1 MYQLKKINLGSV
13 AVYSFILIFIL
24 GLLIMLPFG
33 LVSMFVTNFAPRQFP
48 PPHFAFPFGFGLF
61 FYLIFPVFYAII
73 GSIVNVIL
81 ALLYNLISVP
91 LGGSKFDLEKIG
103 TFTETENQ

>member
-13 AVYSFILIFIL
+13 AVYSFVLILIL

-33 LVSMFVTNFAPRQFP
+33 LVSMFVANFAPQQFP
-48 PPHFAFPFGFGLF
+48 PPRFPFLFGAGLF

-81 ALLYNLISVP
+81 ALIYNLISVP
-91 LGGSKFDLEKIG
+91 LGGIKFNLEKIG